1 VAAMP
6 ATCYYEVLGIG
17 PKATDAEIKKGYR
30 KKALEWH
37 PDKNAD
43 NLEEATEK
51 FKEIQNAHAVLS
63 DPNERAWYD
72 GHKAQVLRGDSESD
86 DEYEEAG
93 QSGAYGAR
101 RGRYKGPDIE
111 QYCSSSAYKGF
122 SDEPGGFFATYNDVF
137 TTIDQEEEM
146 EELEGTYHKNV
157 QMFGFSRLDHD
168 SVAQFYRDW
177 SDFVTK
183 KEFLEA
189 DQYDVR
195 QAPDRWVKRKM
206 ESENKK
212 ARTKVRKQYID
223 NVRNLVEFVKQVRPP
238 PPPPPLPLLLLLL
251 LLLPGLLPV
260 VRPTPTLSTLIR
272 LLAR

>member
-1 VAAMP
+1 MP

-17 PKATDAEIKKGYR
+17 PKATEEEIRKGYR

-72 GHKAQVLRGDSESD
+72 GHKAQILRGDSESD
-86 DEYEEAG
+86 DEYEG
-93 QSGAYGAR
+93 FGRGGAAPGSR
-101 RGRYKGPDIE
+101 RGRYKGPDID
-111 QYCSSSAYKGF
+111 QYCNTGAYKGY
-122 SDEPGGFFATYNDVF
+122 SDAEGGFFATYNAVF
-137 TTIDQEEEM
+137 AQIDQEEEM
-146 EELEGTYHKNV
+146 EELEGTYHKQV
-157 QMFGFSRLDHD
+157 QMFGWSRMDHE
-168 SVAQFYRDW
+168 SVAKFYRDW
-177 SDFVTK
+177 GDFVTK

-212 ARTKVRKQYID
+212 ARTKVRKTYID
-223 NVRNLVEFVKQVRPP
+223 NVRKLVEFVKQVSPRLPP
-238 PPPPPLPLLLLLL
+238 FEPAAAPPAPPARAGALPLY
-251 LLLPGLLPV
+251 
-260 VRPTPTLSTLIR
+260 S
-272 LLAR
+272 